1 MDEQK
6 LEEQVGKVMT
16 DFGAGG
22 ATIMVW
28 LGDELGLWRT
38 LAETGP
44 VTSQGLAARTGYS
57 ERYLREWLATVAAN
71 EYLTYDAQKATF
83 SLSEE
88 IGLILADE
96 NNPASLAGFFASFP
110 SLVRT
115 AERLSDAFKTGEGIG
130 WTEHDGAL
138 HLAQERL
145 TRPQYESSL
154 VEWISAL
161 DGVEGR
167 LRAGAKV
174 ADVGCGSGVSTILLA
189 HAFPNS
195 SFYGFDFD
203 DSSIAR
209 ARKLAAEAGVAD
221 RVSFEVAAADGFP
234 GNDYDLVAFI
244 DCFHDF
250 GDPRAAAAWAHTALK
265 RDGTM
270 LLVELQ
276 AGDRLEDNFTPFGRV
291 SYFTSM
297 LLCVP
302 NALSQ
307 NGHGEALGN
316 QSGEAKL
323 RDVVLGAGFTS
334 VRRAT
339 ETPLLMILE
348 AKP

>member
-1 MDEQK
+1 MNEKRLEQQ
-6 LEEQVGKVMT
+6 LGKVMT

-22 ATIMVW
+22 ATILVW

-44 VTSQGLAARTGYS
+44 VTSHDLAAKTGYA

-71 EYLTYDAQKATF
+71 DYLTYDPKKTTF

-88 IGLILADE
+88 MALILADE

-115 AERLSDAFKTGEGIG
+115 AERLSKEFKTGEGIG
-130 WTEHDGAL
+130 WTEHDGAF

-145 TRPQYESSL
+145 TRPQYENSL
-154 VEWISAL
+154 VEWISTL
-161 DGVEGR
+161 DGVEEK

-174 ADVGCGSGVSTILLA
+174 ADVGCGSGLSTIVLA
-189 HAFPNS
+189 RAFPNS
-195 SFYGFDFD
+195 TFYGFDVD
-203 DSSIAR
+203 DTSIAR

-221 RVSFEVAAADGFP
+221 RASFEIAAAEDFP
-234 GNDYDLVAFI
+234 GDNYDLVAFL

-250 GDPRAAAAWAHTALK
+250 GDPRGAATHAHGALK
-265 RDGTM
+265 GDGTM

-276 AGDRLEDNFTPFGRV
+276 AGDRLEDNFNLFGRV
-291 SYFTSM
+291 LYFTST

-307 NGHGEALGN
+307 NADGEALGN
-316 QSGEAKL
+316 QVGEAKL
-323 RDVVLGAGFTS
+323 RDIVLGAGFKS
-334 VRRAT
+334 VGRAT

-348 AKP
+348 ARP